1 MDYDVDRM
9 LMSDFIQKE
18 LILFSRADN
27 VRSIPSLLDGLKPAQ
42 RKVGDSAGVR
52 VWDPTDRA
60 DGRVGWTVQGTV
72 TALFGAP
79 PSSSGFAVTV
89 GSAR

>member
-42 RKVGDSAGVR
+42 RKESAGRLR
-52 VWDPTDRA
+52 VLGVLSLCSTRR
-60 DGRVGWTVQGTV
+60 GGCV
-72 TALFGAP
+72 F
-79 PSSSGFAVTV
+79 
-89 GSAR
+89 